1 MNISESIKPLVI
13 FVLGRPGAG
22 KGTVSKSIQEEFGF
36 LHLSVGQVLRD
47 ERKNQDSPY
56 KASIDE
62 HFRDGLMIPAEI
74 TYDLLDKIILNSK
87 LNRFVLDGFPGD
99 MDSLEYWKKN
109 DLSQKMELRFVLF
122 VDCPEE
128 ICSQRIL
135 ARGAAGSGR
144 DDDAASKLKTRFQ
157 LFERVSLPVIQ
168 YFENICMV
176 NKVDSSGTKEETY
189 SQVKPFFNNI
199 L

>member
-168 YFENICMV
+168 YFEKHLYGEQSRFKW
-176 NKVDSSGTKEETY
+176 NKRRDLQSSKT
-189 SQVKPFFNNI
+189 FFQ
-199 L
+199 